1 MTQTNSSHYIQINN
15 ISKSVKTKN
24 LFSDFSYTPINGEF
38 ISIIGPSGCG
48 KSSLL
53 KLIAKLDSPD
63 KGEITYNEATKV
75 SFVFQ
80 DPALIPWLNVAENIK
95 LALGDSFSPA
105 ETTNKVIN
113 ILNLVKLSGSEK
125 QFPHELSGGMKMR
138 VSIARALVNEP
149 QLLLLDEPFSALDE
163 LVRFELQE
171 DLLSFWKSKK
181 MNIFFVTHAISE
193 AVFLSQKILVFNKST
208 IETHNVNLPGSRIE
222 SLRANPNYLEEI
234 AAFSRRMKSYA

>member
-1 MTQTNSSHYIQINN
+1 MTLTNISHLIQINN

-24 LFSDFSYTPINGEF
+24 LFNDFSCAPNDGEF

-63 KGEITYNEATKV
+63 KGEITYNKNTKI

-95 LALGDSFSPA
+95 LALGSSFSPS
-105 ETTNKVIN
+105 ETSDKVSN

-125 QFPHELSGGMKMR
+125 LFPFELSGGMKMR

-171 DLLSFWKSKK
+171 DLLSFWKDKK

-208 IETHNVNLPGSRIE
+208 IETHDVTLPEVRTE
-222 SLRANPNYLEEI
+222 PLRVDPTYLDQI
-234 AAFSRRMKSYA
+234 AVFSRRIKSYA